1 MSDFS
6 DFSALQWKERSSM
19 RPVGAADNHMALAAL
34 AGGQILDGNMDY
46 RGESGAGGFDMLR
59 EDFQRNDVDF
69 SLLDYGYV
77 EQIEISYCSAPQTM
91 PPSAAK
97 AWRLLNGR
105 QGDTTLDKPD
115 LSETGKQFCRIRLTA
130 DSGENATMYISNSI
144 EYRDDLVRYK
154 EALDFLKKLPVGGNV
169 KVEAQVFMLDSVLV
183 KCI

>member
-1 MSDFS
+1 MPEISLLFICN
-6 DFSALQWKERSSM
+6 QWKERSSM

-46 RGESGAGGFDMLR
+46 RGESGAGGFDMLK

-130 DSGENATMYISNSI
+130 DSGENATMYISNSMNVC
-144 EYRDDLVRYK
+144 RPKRRMMK
-154 EALDFLKKLPVGGNV
+154 ALSGKAGR
-169 KVEAQVFMLDSVLV
+169 
-183 KCI
+183 